1 MNTIIVRLLKT
12 KIRQQIV
19 VLNFAVCEN
28 YGIKENI

>member
-12 KIRQQIV
+12 KIRQQV